1 MWRLVCLICILF
13 YHPTNGVGEGWTI
26 KGKHLKSRVYMVIEH
41 KTSGFELEAHNDA
54 IFGFGEDDNNRGD
67 GHEKIYYFREYRQ
80 LMPKANAMGNGV
92 YLKKAKFEKDDKVH
106 NDASILFE
114 NRKWNK
120 KKGDYE
126 KGENSV
132 KHKPA
137 LLNYI
142 KDGKLRFKGRDGQMH
157 QVKEGGGKWT
167 IGDEYL
173 NEETP
178 AHVEDENIYSD
189 DEENGIVM
197 WDDDYDEAAM
207 LYEET
212 VADLRRA
219 QRQFELAQHL
229 MRRSARRRRGRNR
242 Y

>member
-1 MWRLVCLICILF
+1 
-13 YHPTNGVGEGWTI
+13 
-26 KGKHLKSRVYMVIEH
+26 MVIEH

-67 GHEKIYYFREYRQ
+67 GHEKIYYFREYFQ
-80 LMPKANAMGNGV
+80 LMPNANALNNEV
-92 YLKKAKFEKDDKVH
+92 YAIKPKFEKDDKVH
-106 NDASILFE
+106 NDASISFKNL
-114 NRKWNK
+114 KWNK
-120 KKGDYE
+120 KEGNYE
-126 KGENSV
+126 EGADCV
-132 KHKPA
+132 KSKPA

-142 KDGKLRFKGRDGQMH
+142 KAGKLRFKGRDGQMH

-167 IGDEYL
+167 IGDEYD
-173 NEETP
+173 EETP

-189 DEENGIVM
+189 DEENGIVI

-229 MRRSARRRRGRNR
+229 MRRSARRRRGRNG